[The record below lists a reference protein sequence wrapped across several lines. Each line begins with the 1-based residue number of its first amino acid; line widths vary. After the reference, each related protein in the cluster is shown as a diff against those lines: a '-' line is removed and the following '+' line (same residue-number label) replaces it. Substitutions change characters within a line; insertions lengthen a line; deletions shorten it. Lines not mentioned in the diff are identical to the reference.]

1 MREASLFAFPPWS
14 ILVNDARVTHP
25 ELFKVATP
33 NPVTP
38 AAELKTFPSAFSS
51 PAQPFRYS
59 LG

>member
-14 ILVNDARVTHP
+14 ILVNDAPVTIPHP

-38 AAELKTFPSAFSS
+38 AEELKTFPSAFSS
-51 PAQPFRYS
+51 PA
-59 LG
+59 

>member
-1 MREASLFAFPPWS
+1 MVAPRSL
-14 ILVNDARVTHP
+14 LVNDAPVTHL

-51 PAQPFRYS
+51 PA
-59 LG
+59 

>member
-14 ILVNDARVTHP
+14 ILVNDAPVTHL

-51 PAQPFRYS
+51 PA
-59 LG
+59 